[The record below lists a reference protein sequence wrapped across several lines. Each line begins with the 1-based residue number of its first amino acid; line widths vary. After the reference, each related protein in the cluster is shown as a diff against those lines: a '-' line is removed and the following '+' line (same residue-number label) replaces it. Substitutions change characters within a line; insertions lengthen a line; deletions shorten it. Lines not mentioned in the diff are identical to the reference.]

1 MQRGSACGQSSCSNP
16 DDLLAIA
23 ERTAEHLGVSLTK
36 AHMSESSLAD
46 DFEDAVYHI
55 EHHTHD
61 LNFVGKYALSRLPR
75 KLGFKCVLTGEGSD
89 EHFAGYPLYGPDFL
103 RGEIAAMSGGDWADA
118 DEDVEELSLVRHAED
133 TIRDSYDA
141 IGGDGRYFSYPRQV
155 PLSTPAAMA
164 GFNPPPTLFTPQ
176 AAGGPLPDPI
186 AVIARR
192 LTGTPFR
199 KWHPLHAAL
208 YTWTRGHLAN
218 QFLSCLGDRVEMAH
232 SVEARTPFLDHRLT
246 EYVNHLPPHVKL
258 RRRAASSSSDIPKG
272 AYPVEPSEYTE
283 KWALREAAKPFITAE
298 IYERRKHAYTAPSTW
313 PRGGPVHALL
323 ARLVTRP
330 NVERLGFVQWEEVER
345 VLGVTFED
353 QETSTREVVRAWRL
367 VVMTACWVV
376 LSQRFAVRPANCRT
390 SNGHLS
396 N

>member
-1 MQRGSACGQSSCSNP
+1 VQLGSTREQSYCSNP
-16 DDLLAIA
+16 DDLLDIA
-23 ERTAEHLGVSLTK
+23 ERTAEHLGVNLTK
-36 AHMSESSLAD
+36 ALMSESSLAD

-75 KLGFKCVLTGEGSD
+75 KLGYKCVLTGEGSD

-103 RGEIAAMSGGDWADA
+103 RGEIAAKNGGGWADA
-118 DEDVEELSLVRHAED
+118 DIEESPLVQHAED
-133 TIRDSYDA
+133 SIRDSYDA

-164 GFNPPPTLFTPQ
+164 GFNPPPALFTPQ
-176 AAGGPLPDPI
+176 AAGGPLPDPV

-232 SVEARTPFLDHRLT
+232 SVEARTPFLDHKLT
-246 EYVNHLPPHVKL
+246 EYVNHLPPRVKL
-258 RRRAASSSSDIPKG
+258 WHPAALAASYIRKG
-272 AYPVEPSEYTE
+272 ANPGEPSEYTE

-313 PRGGPVHALL
+313 PSGGPVHALL

-330 NVERLGFVQWEEVER
+330 NVDRLGFLQWEEVER
-345 VLGVTFED
+345 LLDVAFDD

-376 LSQRFAVRPANCRT
+376 LSQRFDVRPANGRT
-390 SNGHLS
+390 SNGQVS